1 MKHQRILCLGL
12 AALTLPLLVA
22 LRQRADEPV
31 FAPKADHELGKN
43 FEFELELQLE
53 DLSVKANGQELPS
66 EMVGSGMEEPLSISA
81 TIAVTDQFVATKA
94 GRHAELLRTF
104 EALAFEAGSGGSSE
118 KSEDLAGLQ
127 GTKVRFKWDEEASDY
142 VVSVAEGSA
151 EQSSVEG
158 LSPDMDLLPLLPGR
172 EVEVG
177 ATWTVKG
184 ADLAT
189 VFLPGGMLP
198 LPSSGE
204 AEEFMGVVREELE
217 GQFAQAFKDLE
228 LRCKYAGSREEDG
241 QRLGEIEI
249 QFQGKASIDL
259 SEILKNAIAMQAGE
273 VDVEVD
279 LNASLDLDF
288 KGEGSLVW
296 NLGARH
302 VHGFEMSSDMTA
314 LLDVEAD
321 ISAMGQEQQM
331 EAAAEFS
338 GKASW
343 KLGTKSAD

>member
-1 MKHQRILCLGL
+1 MKHQRILSLGL

-31 FAPKADHELGKN
+31 FDPKAGHELAKKL
-43 FEFELELQLE
+43 EFELQLQLE
-53 DLSVKANGQELPS
+53 DLSVKANGQELPP
-66 EMVGSGMEEPLSISA
+66 EMVGSGMEEPIELSA
-81 TIAVTDQFVATKA
+81 EIAVTDHFVASKA
-94 GRHAELLRTF
+94 GKHAELLRTF
-104 EALAFEAGSGGSSE
+104 EALVFEAGSGGDSE

-127 GTKVRFKWDEEASDY
+127 GTQVRFKWDEESSNY
-142 VVSVAEGSA
+142 VVSVAEGGA
-151 EQSSVEG
+151 EQSAVEG

-172 EVEVG
+172 EVEIG

-184 ADLAT
+184 AELAT

-204 AEEFMGVVREELE
+204 AEEFVGVVREELE
-217 GQFAQAFKDLE
+217 SQFAQAFKDLE
-228 LRCKYAGSREEDG
+228 LRCKYAGSREEEG
-241 QRLGEIEI
+241 RRLGEIEI

-259 SEILKNAIAMQAGE
+259 SEILTNAIAMQAGD

-279 LNASLDLDF
+279 LSASVDLDF

-296 NLGARH
+296 DLGARH
-302 VHGFEMSSDMTA
+302 VHAFEMSSDVTA

-343 KLGTKSAD
+343 KLGTKSTD